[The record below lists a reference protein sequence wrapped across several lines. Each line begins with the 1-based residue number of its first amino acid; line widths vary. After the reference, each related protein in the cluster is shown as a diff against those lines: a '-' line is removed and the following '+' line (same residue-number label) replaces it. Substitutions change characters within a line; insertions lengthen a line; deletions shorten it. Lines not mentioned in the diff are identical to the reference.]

1 MQEPISG
8 GSSGYLSAKQK
19 IEKCA
24 VSSSLFE
31 LMELIPSIFYD
42 VEAVELAT
50 SDARP
55 GYTRHVRGFTNEKME
70 ISRIV
75 SVPSGEESGS
85 LHHSLMT
92 NIIIKRGYL
101 ADNLT
106 IFSKE
111 ELNVRGGASESEIG
125 SIMGGVSDLFS
136 LVLSERIGAL
146 TLLPNTAMFE
156 AAAQAAEDASGSKE
170 FSIILADIDALKQL
184 NTNHG
189 YAAGDSVLAGVADR
203 FRNEMASLGYKGSVV
218 FRPGK
223 SKFLHE
229 LRNEKEAG
237 ANPAL
242 KHDEF
247 AVLIDGP
254 VENAVKVA
262 KWMKHSVEKEPFSF
276 ELPLE
281 GSASVTCSFGIAGS
295 KDVDGGWRKMLDM
308 CIFHLGHAKEQGGNA
323 VVS

>member
-24 VSSSLFE
+24 GSSSLFE
-31 LMELIPSIFYD
+31 LMEIIPSVFYD

-55 GYTRHVRGFTNEKME
+55 GYTRHVRGFVNEKME
-70 ISRIV
+70 MTRID
-75 SVPSGEESGS
+75 SVPSGDECVS

-92 NIIIKRGYL
+92 NVIIKREHL
-101 ADNLT
+101 ADNLI
-106 IFSKE
+106 IFSKG
-111 ELNVRGGASESEIG
+111 ELSVRGGASESEIG
-125 SIMGGVSDLFS
+125 PIMGKISDLFS
-136 LVLSERIGAL
+136 VVLSERIGAL
-146 TLLPNTAMFE
+146 TLLPNTNMFE
-156 AAAQAAEDASGSKE
+156 AAAQEVERAGE
-170 FSIILADIDALKQL
+170 FSIILADIDDLKQL
-184 NTNHG
+184 NTSYS
-189 YAAGDSVLAGVADR
+189 YAAGDKVLAEVANR

-223 SKFLHE
+223 SKFLHG
-229 LRNEKEAG
+229 LRNESEVG

-247 AVLIDGP
+247 AVLLPGS
-254 VENAVKVA
+254 VEKAAGVA
-262 KWMKHSVEKEPFSF
+262 EILRSSVEKERIPF

-281 GSASVTCSFGIAGS
+281 ESASVKCSFGIAGS
-295 KDVDGGWRKMLDM
+295 SDVEGGWRKMLDM
-308 CIFHLGHAKEQGGNA
+308 CIFHLAHAKEQGGNA
-323 VVS
+323 IVS